1 MDHQEEIIREQIC
14 DVCHKMWQLGWVAA
28 NDGNVSVRLDQ
39 DTIIATPTGISKSF
53 ITPEKLVKLNLKGED
68 VNAVVH
74 AHPPIATGFALAH
87 IPLDTYSLIESAIV
101 VGAIPITPFGVPSTM
116 EVPDAITP
124 YLPEHD
130 VMLLENHGALTVG
143 SDVITAYYR
152 METLE
157 LVAKTTFHGRML
169 LSTKGVEEE
178 EISRPT
184 LERLFA
190 MRANYKVTG
199 RHPGYRKYNGDGSIK
214 E

>member
-1 MDHQEEIIREQIC
+1 MTFDEQVVREQIC

-28 NDGNVSVRLDQ
+28 NDGNVSVRIDE

-53 ITPEKLVKLNLKGED
+53 ITPEKLVKLNLKGEIIEAQDGYRPSSEIKMHIRCYEERED
-68 VNAVVH
+68 VNAVVR

-87 IPLDTYSLIESAIV
+87 VPLDTYSLIESAIV

-124 YLPEHD
+124 YSPEHD

-157 LVAKTTFHGRML
+157 LV
-169 LSTKGVEEE
+169 S
-178 EISRPT
+178 
-184 LERLFA
+184 
-190 MRANYKVTG
+190 
-199 RHPGYRKYNGDGSIK
+199 
-214 E
+214 